1 MASGRKL
8 FLATSQGF
16 QIPITAQQQPDF
28 MFTRATFDPYVGGIF
43 QSPDARGRMV
53 NLTLLS
59 ATSQKPVDG
68 LRLSTTTASQTN
80 CFSLMF
86 KAARVLPKSP
96 SIHQMSHPA
105 LGTFEL
111 FLTPR
116 AQAGGGMGYEAVFN
130 HI

>member
-1 MASGRKL
+1 MSISRRLFLKSGSLTAIVASMALRSNVMATGRKL

-28 MFTRATFDPYVGGIF
+28 MFTRGTFDPYVGSIF

-59 ATSQKPVDG
+59 ATSQKPVDS
-68 LRLSTTTASQTN
+68 LRLSTTTASPTD

-86 KAARVLPKSP
+86 
-96 SIHQMSHPA
+96 
-105 LGTFEL
+105 
-111 FLTPR
+111 
-116 AQAGGGMGYEAVFN
+116 
-130 HI
+130 